1 MRFIEARWE
10 GNLCVLVLPGALV
23 WVVAARSTAL
33 PSRFYAFYTNLHVHV
48 KLLEGIGWRA
58 GQKDTAGAP
67 GGGVHTATT
76 PPAFHDKNGVPLG
89 AQARGHHTQSAPP
102 PHQFA
107 QQKHGDR
114 FNVEWWWM
122 GIVQPLSCAA
132 LKSTRNW
139 Q

>member
-1 MRFIEARWE
+1 M
-10 GNLCVLVLPGALV
+10 LVLPGALV

-76 PPAFHDKNGVPLG
+76 PTAFMPKMVSLCAPRLE
-89 AQARGHHTQSAPP
+89 ARTPTQPP
-102 PHQFA
+102 PHHTNLPSKRMEIA
-107 QQKHGDR
+107 LMWSGGGWASCSRSVVRPSRVHGTGSDI
-114 FNVEWWWM
+114 EM
-122 GIVQPLSCAA
+122 PA
-132 LKSTRNW
+132 
-139 Q
+139 